1 MIISEP
7 SLEYQEQPYV
17 TQNNMWR
24 IWNVVAA
31 DGWKLLLHQQLLQCV
46 RGVTRCI
53 VTVQDHIISP
63 GFWPFP
69 PTHMR
74 GQFGLLSVHT
84 PT

>member
-7 SLEYQEQPYV
+7 SLEYEEQPEV
-17 TQNNMWR
+17 TQRNMWR

-31 DGWKLLLHQQLLQCV
+31 DGWNLIFQQQLLHCV
-46 RGVTRCI
+46 RGVTRFI
-53 VTVQDHIISP
+53 VTVQDHISL

-69 PTHMR
+69 LTHMR

>member
-1 MIISEP
+1 MHNDK
-7 SLEYQEQPYV
+7 SLNPALNIRSSQMSHR
-17 TQNNMWR
+17 TTWI

-31 DGWKLLLHQQLLQCV
+31 DGWNLLLQQQLLHCV
-46 RGVTRCI
+46 IGVTS

-69 PTHMR
+69 LTHMR